1 MRIHKL
7 TREAALSA
15 VGSSTN
21 GLDERE
27 AQKRLLEFG
36 PNEIEEVEKAS
47 LFLKFISHFTHFFA
61 ILLWVGAGLAFIGEY
76 FQPNEGMAML
86 GWAIIAV
93 ILINAI
99 FTFIQE
105 YRAEKAME
113 ALKMLLPSYAKIKR
127 STIEKKVLSREIVPG
142 DIILLN
148 EGDNIPADARVINT
162 SFIRVNNA
170 SLTGESDPKTRR
182 DTPSDAEELIDSH
195 NILFAGT
202 SVLSGSCEAVA
213 FATGMN
219 TEFGKIAHL
228 TTGIE
233 EALSPLQRE
242 IVRVTRVVAVIA
254 LSLGISFFFIG
265 NLIGLTFWE
274 NFIFAI
280 GIIIANVPEG
290 LLPTVTLSLAMGSQR
305 MAKKKALIKKL
316 ISVETLGCTT
326 TICTD
331 KTGTLTENRMDV
343 EKIYFNDRVFGIPE
357 LSGMRDKLKP
367 LLYISG
373 LCHNVKE
380 GLSGDPTEVAL
391 YRLSKEFLQESLTA
405 LPRIYE
411 IPFDSDRKRMTSIN
425 KTADNKKTA
434 YVKGAPEVIIPL
446 CKFIFRDGKAVAIT
460 EKDRLK
466 IMNENKRFASSALR
480 VLALAYREFP
490 EGMTTFNED
499 EVETDLI
506 FTGLAAMMD
515 PPRPDVSD
523 AVDKCKK
530 AGIRIVM
537 ITGDQAL
544 TASAIGKRIG
554 MNVKKV
560 MEGKD
565 IERVDDMRLKEILKE
580 REIIFARMSP
590 RHKMRIVSV
599 LKDMGEVVAVT
610 GDGVN
615 DAPAL
620 KMADI
625 GIAMGIAGTDVAKE
639 AADVILLD
647 DHFATIVNAIEEGR
661 AIFENIRKFITY
673 ILASN
678 IPEIVPYIA
687 FVLLRIPLPLTVI
700 QILAVDLGTDM
711 LPALALG
718 AERPTSGIMER
729 PPRSRRE
736 RLLNFPLIARAYLFL
751 GPIEAAAGLAGY
763 FWFLHGGGWQWGQ
776 SLLKTDMLYMQA
788 TTMCLTAIIVTQVA
802 NVFACRTTTESVFK
816 IGLFSNRL
824 ILFGIAVEILLQIF
838 IVYHPIGNKIFGT
851 APLPFSG
858 WLFLI
863 PFAVFLFLADEV
875 RKGILRTI
883 SFSPSRI

>member
-1 MRIHKL
+1 
-7 TREAALSA
+7 
-15 VGSSTN
+15 
-21 GLDERE
+21 
-27 AQKRLLEFG
+27 
-36 PNEIEEVEKAS
+36 
-47 LFLKFISHFTHFFA
+47 
-61 ILLWVGAGLAFIGEY
+61 
-76 FQPNEGMAML
+76 
-86 GWAIIAV
+86 
-93 ILINAI
+93 
-99 FTFIQE
+99 
-105 YRAEKAME
+105 
-113 ALKMLLPSYAKIKR
+113 
-127 STIEKKVLSREIVPG
+127 
-142 DIILLN
+142 
-148 EGDNIPADARVINT
+148 
-162 SFIRVNNA
+162 
-170 SLTGESDPKTRR
+170 
-182 DTPSDAEELIDSH
+182 
-195 NILFAGT
+195 
-202 SVLSGSCEAVA
+202 
-213 FATGMN
+213 
-219 TEFGKIAHL
+219 
-228 TTGIE
+228 
-233 EALSPLQRE
+233 
-242 IVRVTRVVAVIA
+242 
-254 LSLGISFFFIG
+254 
-265 NLIGLTFWE
+265 
-274 NFIFAI
+274 
-280 GIIIANVPEG
+280 
-290 LLPTVTLSLAMGSQR
+290 
-305 MAKKKALIKKL
+305 
-316 ISVETLGCTT
+316 
-326 TICTD
+326 
-331 KTGTLTENRMDV
+331 
-343 EKIYFNDRVFGIPE
+343 
-357 LSGMRDKLKP
+357 
-367 LLYISG
+367 
-373 LCHNVKE
+373 
-380 GLSGDPTEVAL
+380 
-391 YRLSKEFLQESLTA
+391 
-405 LPRIYE
+405 
-411 IPFDSDRKRMTSIN
+411 
-425 KTADNKKTA
+425 
-434 YVKGAPEVIIPL
+434 
-446 CKFIFRDGKAVAIT
+446 
-460 EKDRLK
+460 
-466 IMNENKRFASSALR
+466 
-480 VLALAYREFP
+480 
-490 EGMTTFNED
+490 
-499 EVETDLI
+499 
-506 FTGLAAMMD
+506 
-515 PPRPDVSD
+515 
-523 AVDKCKK
+523 
-530 AGIRIVM
+530 M

-544 TASAIGKRIG
+544 TASAIGKRID
-554 MNVKKV
+554 MNVKKT

-625 GIAMGIAGTDVAKE
+625 GVAMGIAGTDVAKE

-687 FVLLRIPLPLTVI
+687 FVLLRIPLPLTII

-729 PPRSRRE
+729 PPRSRKE

-763 FWFLHGGGWQWGQ
+763 FWLLHGGGWQWGQ